1 MLRKR
6 RNIPIYLL
14 FALVFA
20 LVIVLTLMHGKLK
33 QLEQKKNRDLL
44 LQDKKWQQVLQ
55 DENEREFDPA
65 LNEISAT
72 VLKVNKEEKQVE
84 LHVIWP
90 PSAPLH
96 NKIIV
101 SDFRCTASDTS
112 TIENGEKVLINKDPM
127 DVLKPKQ
134 NIRAFCSNASC
145 AEIRGL
151 CVLR

>member
-1 MLRKR
+1 MQKKKKV
-6 RNIPIYLL
+6 
-14 FALVFA
+14 LVFPLVTIVFI
-20 LVIVLTLMHGKLK
+20 LVILAILINVKL
-33 QLEQKKNRDLL
+33 QKLQVERNHQRL
-44 LQDKKWQQVLQ
+44 LQDQQWQQVLA
-55 DENEREFDPA
+55 DENERTFDPA